1 MKAAQIERYSKEI
14 KVKINDIPIPSIKED
29 EVLVRVKAA
38 AVNPVDILN
47 LKGSVRLIQDYKM
60 PLTMGK
66 ECSGVVEKI
75 GSKVKRFHLGDK
87 VYSRIPIKTLGAFA
101 EFVSIKESALA
112 HMAHGLDYDTAAATP
127 LTGLTAY
134 EAITE
139 ELKAKP
145 GESLFIPGGSGS
157 FGQMAVPILS
167 VVVSGNKWA
176 KEAITALGAERYIV
190 YTEENY
196 EEVLPPLDYVIDTLG
211 EREFEKELSILR
223 KGGRCLVAEK

>member
-1 MKAAQIERYSKEI
+1 MREGK
-14 KVKINDIPIPSIKED
+14 
-29 EVLVRVKAA
+29 VLVRVKAA

-60 PLTMGK
+60 PLTMGN
-66 ECSGVVEKI
+66 ECSGEVEKI
-75 GSKVKRFHLGDK
+75 GSKVKRFNLGDK
-87 VYSRIPIKTLGAFA
+87 VYSRVPIETLGAFA

-157 FGQMAVPILS
+157 FGQMAAPILS

>member
-1 MKAAQIERYSKEI
+1 MREGK
-14 KVKINDIPIPSIKED
+14 
-29 EVLVRVKAA
+29 VLVRVKAA

-60 PLTMGK
+60 PLTLGI
-66 ECSGVVEKI
+66 ECSGEVEKI
-75 GSKVKRFHLGDK
+75 GSKVKRFNLGDK

-112 HMAHGLDYDTAAATP
+112 HMAHGLDYDTAAAIP

-145 GESLFIPGGSGS
+145 GESLFIPGGSDS

-167 VVVSGNKWA
+167 IVVSGNKRA

-211 EREFEKELSILR
+211 EKEFEKELSILR

>member
-1 MKAAQIERYSKEI
+1 MR
-14 KVKINDIPIPSIKED
+14 ED

-47 LKGSVRLIQDYKM
+47 LKGSVRLIQDYKI
-60 PLTMGK
+60 PLTMGN

-75 GSKVKRFHLGDK
+75 GSKVKRFNLGDK
-87 VYSRIPIKTLGAFA
+87 VYSRVPIETLGAFA

-112 HMAHGLDYDTAAATP
+112 HMAHGLDYDTAAAIP

>member
-1 MKAAQIERYSKEI
+1 M
-14 KVKINDIPIPSIKED
+14 
-29 EVLVRVKAA
+29 VRVKAA

-47 LKGSVRLIQDYKM
+47 IKGSVRLIQDYKM
-60 PLTMGK
+60 PLTMGN

-75 GSKVKRFHLGDK
+75 GSKVKKFHLGDK
-87 VYSRIPIKTLGAFA
+87 VYSRVPIETMGAFA
-101 EFVSIKESALA
+101 EFVSIKESALS
-112 HMAHGLDYDTAAATP
+112 HIAHGLDYDTAAAIP

-134 EAITE
+134 EAMTE

-157 FGQMAVPILS
+157 FGQMAVPIVKELGLS

>member
-1 MKAAQIERYSKEI
+1 MR
-14 KVKINDIPIPSIKED
+14 ED

-60 PLTMGK
+60 PLTMGN

-112 HMAHGLDYDTAAATP
+112 HMAHGLDYDTAAAIP

-134 EAITE
+134 EAMTE

>member
-1 MKAAQIERYSKEI
+1 MR
-14 KVKINDIPIPSIKED
+14 ED

-60 PLTMGK
+60 PLTLGI
-66 ECSGVVEKI
+66 ECSGEVEKI
-75 GSKVKRFHLGDK
+75 GSKVKRFNLGDK
-87 VYSRIPIKTLGAFA
+87 VYSRVPIETLGAFA

-112 HMAHGLDYDTAAATP
+112 HMAHGLDYDTAAAIP

-134 EAITE
+134 EAMTE

-176 KEAITALGAERYIV
+176 KETITALEAERYIV

>member
-1 MKAAQIERYSKEI
+1 M
-14 KVKINDIPIPSIKED
+14 
-29 EVLVRVKAA
+29 VRVKAA

-60 PLTMGK
+60 PLTMGN
-66 ECSGVVEKI
+66 ECSGEVEKI

-112 HMAHGLDYDTAAATP
+112 HMAHGLDYDTAAAIP

>member
-1 MKAAQIERYSKEI
+1 MREGK
-14 KVKINDIPIPSIKED
+14 
-29 EVLVRVKAA
+29 VLVRVKAA
-38 AVNPVDILN
+38 AFNPVDILN

-60 PLTMGK
+60 PLTLGN

-87 VYSRIPIKTLGAFA
+87 VYSRVPIETLGAFA
-101 EFVSIKESALA
+101 EFVSMKESALA

-145 GESLFIPGGSGS
+145 GESLFIPEGSGS

>member
-1 MKAAQIERYSKEI
+1 M
-14 KVKINDIPIPSIKED
+14 
-29 EVLVRVKAA
+29 VRVKAA

-47 LKGSVRLIQDYKM
+47 IKGSVRLIQDYKM
-60 PLTMGK
+60 PLTLGI
-66 ECSGVVEKI
+66 ECSGEVEKI
-75 GSKVKRFHLGDK
+75 GSKVKRFNLGDK

-112 HMAHGLDYDTAAATP
+112 HMAHGLDYDTAAAIP

-190 YTEENY
+190 YTEDNY
-196 EEVLPPLDYVIDTLG
+196 EEVLSPLDYVIDTLG
-211 EREFEKELSILR
+211 ESEFEKELSILR

>member
-1 MKAAQIERYSKEI
+1 M
-14 KVKINDIPIPSIKED
+14 
-29 EVLVRVKAA
+29 VRVKAA

-60 PLTMGK
+60 PLTMGN
-66 ECSGVVEKI
+66 ECSGEVEKI
-75 GSKVKRFHLGDK
+75 GSKVKRFNLGDK
-87 VYSRIPIKTLGAFA
+87 VYSRIPIQTLGAFA

-112 HMAHGLDYDTAAATP
+112 HMAHGLDYDTAAAIP

-211 EREFEKELSILR
+211 ESEFEKELSILR

>member
-1 MKAAQIERYSKEI
+1 M
-14 KVKINDIPIPSIKED
+14 
-29 EVLVRVKAA
+29 VRVKAA

-60 PLTMGK
+60 PLTLGN

-75 GSKVKRFHLGDK
+75 GSKVKRFNLGDK
-87 VYSRIPIKTLGAFA
+87 VYSRVPIETLGAFA

-112 HMAHGLDYDTAAATP
+112 HMAHGLDYDTAAAIP

-145 GESLFIPGGSGS
+145 GESPLHSWRLRQFRANGCSYFECSSIWK
-157 FGQMAVPILS
+157 QMGKRSHYSPWS
-167 VVVSGNKWA
+167 
-176 KEAITALGAERYIV
+176 
-190 YTEENY
+190 
-196 EEVLPPLDYVIDTLG
+196 
-211 EREFEKELSILR
+211 REIHCLYRR
-223 KGGRCLVAEK
+223 KL

>member
-1 MKAAQIERYSKEI
+1 M
-14 KVKINDIPIPSIKED
+14 
-29 EVLVRVKAA
+29 VRVKAA

-47 LKGSVRLIQDYKM
+47 IKGSVRLIQDYKM
-60 PLTMGK
+60 PLTLGN

-75 GSKVKRFHLGDK
+75 GSKVKRFNLGDK
-87 VYSRIPIKTLGAFA
+87 VYSRVPIETLGAFA

>member
-1 MKAAQIERYSKEI
+1 M
-14 KVKINDIPIPSIKED
+14 
-29 EVLVRVKAA
+29 
-38 AVNPVDILN
+38 
-47 LKGSVRLIQDYKM
+47 
-60 PLTMGK
+60 
-66 ECSGVVEKI
+66 
-75 GSKVKRFHLGDK
+75 
-87 VYSRIPIKTLGAFA
+87 
-101 EFVSIKESALA
+101 
-112 HMAHGLDYDTAAATP
+112 DYDTAAAIP

-139 ELKAKP
+139 EMKAKP

-157 FGQMAVPILS
+157 FGQMAVPIAKELGLS
-167 VVVSGNKWA
+167 VVVSGNKRA

>member
-1 MKAAQIERYSKEI
+1 MR
-14 KVKINDIPIPSIKED
+14 ED

-47 LKGSVRLIQDYKM
+47 IKGSVRLIQDYKM
-60 PLTMGK
+60 PLTLGN

-75 GSKVKRFHLGDK
+75 GSKVKRFNLGDK
-87 VYSRIPIKTLGAFA
+87 VYSRVPLETLWAFA

-112 HMAHGLDYDTAAATP
+112 HIAHGLDYDTAAAIP

-167 VVVSGNKWA
+167 VVVFGNKWA
-176 KEAITALGAERYIV
+176 KETITALEAERYIV
-190 YTEENY
+190 YTEDNY
-196 EEVLPPLDYVIDTLG
+196 EEVLSPFDYVIDTLG
-211 EREFEKELSILR
+211 EMEFEKELSILR

>member
-1 MKAAQIERYSKEI
+1 
-14 KVKINDIPIPSIKED
+14 
-29 EVLVRVKAA
+29 
-38 AVNPVDILN
+38 
-47 LKGSVRLIQDYKM
+47 
-60 PLTMGK
+60 
-66 ECSGVVEKI
+66 
-75 GSKVKRFHLGDK
+75 
-87 VYSRIPIKTLGAFA
+87 
-101 EFVSIKESALA
+101 
-112 HMAHGLDYDTAAATP
+112 MAHGLDYDTAAAIP

-157 FGQMAVPILS
+157 FGQMAVPIAKELGLS
-167 VVVSGNKWA
+167 VVVSGNKRA

>member
-1 MKAAQIERYSKEI
+1 M
-14 KVKINDIPIPSIKED
+14 
-29 EVLVRVKAA
+29 
-38 AVNPVDILN
+38 
-47 LKGSVRLIQDYKM
+47 
-60 PLTMGK
+60 
-66 ECSGVVEKI
+66 
-75 GSKVKRFHLGDK
+75 
-87 VYSRIPIKTLGAFA
+87 
-101 EFVSIKESALA
+101 
-112 HMAHGLDYDTAAATP
+112 DYDTAAAIP

-145 GESLFIPGGSGS
+145 GENLFIPGGSGS

-167 VVVSGNKWA
+167 VVVFGNKWT

-196 EEVLPPLDYVIDTLG
+196 EEVLSPLDYVIDTLG

-223 KGGRCLVAEK
+223 KEGRYLVAE

>member
-1 MKAAQIERYSKEI
+1 M
-14 KVKINDIPIPSIKED
+14 
-29 EVLVRVKAA
+29 
-38 AVNPVDILN
+38 NPVDILN

-60 PLTMGK
+60 PLTLGI
-66 ECSGVVEKI
+66 ECSGEVEKI
-75 GSKVKRFHLGDK
+75 GSKVKRFNLGDK
-87 VYSRIPIKTLGAFA
+87 VYSRVPLETLWAFA

-112 HMAHGLDYDTAAATP
+112 HIAHGLDYDTAAAIP

-134 EAITE
+134 
-139 ELKAKP
+139 
-145 GESLFIPGGSGS
+145 
-157 FGQMAVPILS
+157 
-167 VVVSGNKWA
+167 
-176 KEAITALGAERYIV
+176 EAITALGAERYIV

>member
-60 PLTMGK
+60 PLTMGN

-75 GSKVKRFHLGDK
+75 GSKVKRFNLGDK
-87 VYSRIPIKTLGAFA
+87 VYSRVPIETLGAFA

-112 HMAHGLDYDTAAATP
+112 HMAHGLDYDTAAAIP

>member
-1 MKAAQIERYSKEI
+1 MREGK
-14 KVKINDIPIPSIKED
+14 
-29 EVLVRVKAA
+29 VLVRVKAA

-60 PLTMGK
+60 PLTLGN

-75 GSKVKRFHLGDK
+75 GSKVKRFNLGDK
-87 VYSRIPIKTLGAFA
+87 VYSRVPIETLGAFA

-112 HMAHGLDYDTAAATP
+112 HIAHGLDYDTAAAIP

>member
-1 MKAAQIERYSKEI
+1 MREGK
-14 KVKINDIPIPSIKED
+14 
-29 EVLVRVKAA
+29 VLVRVKAV

-60 PLTMGK
+60 PLTLGI
-66 ECSGVVEKI
+66 ECSGEVEKI
-75 GSKVKRFHLGDK
+75 GSKVKRFNLGDK

-112 HMAHGLDYDTAAATP
+112 HMAHGLDYDTAAAIP

-145 GESLFIPGGSGS
+145 GESLFIPGGSDS

-211 EREFEKELSILR
+211 EKEFEKELSILR

>member
-1 MKAAQIERYSKEI
+1 
-14 KVKINDIPIPSIKED
+14 
-29 EVLVRVKAA
+29 
-38 AVNPVDILN
+38 
-47 LKGSVRLIQDYKM
+47 
-60 PLTMGK
+60 
-66 ECSGVVEKI
+66 
-75 GSKVKRFHLGDK
+75 
-87 VYSRIPIKTLGAFA
+87 
-101 EFVSIKESALA
+101 
-112 HMAHGLDYDTAAATP
+112 MAHGLDYDTAAAIP

-167 VVVSGNKWA
+167 VVVSGNKRA
-176 KEAITALGAERYIV
+176 KEAITSLGAERYIV

>member
-1 MKAAQIERYSKEI
+1 M
-14 KVKINDIPIPSIKED
+14 
-29 EVLVRVKAA
+29 VRVKAA

-60 PLTMGK
+60 PLTLGI
-66 ECSGVVEKI
+66 ECSGEVEKI
-75 GSKVKRFHLGDK
+75 GSKVKRFNLGDK
-87 VYSRIPIKTLGAFA
+87 VYSRVPIETLGAFA

-176 KEAITALGAERYIV
+176 KETITALEAERYIV

-211 EREFEKELSILR
+211 EKEFEKELSILR

>member
-1 MKAAQIERYSKEI
+1 M
-14 KVKINDIPIPSIKED
+14 
-29 EVLVRVKAA
+29 VRVKAA

-47 LKGSVRLIQDYKM
+47 TKGSVRLIQDYKM
-60 PLTMGK
+60 PLTLGN

-112 HMAHGLDYDTAAATP
+112 HMAHGLDYDTAAAIP

-176 KEAITALGAERYIV
+176 KEAITALEAERYIV

-196 EEVLPPLDYVIDTLG
+196 EEVLSPLDYVIDTLG

>member
-1 MKAAQIERYSKEI
+1 M
-14 KVKINDIPIPSIKED
+14 
-29 EVLVRVKAA
+29 VRVKAA

-60 PLTMGK
+60 PLTLGN

-75 GSKVKRFHLGDK
+75 GSKVERFHLGDK

-112 HMAHGLDYDTAAATP
+112 HMAHGLYYDTAAAIP

-167 VVVSGNKWA
+167 VVVFGNKWA
-176 KEAITALGAERYIV
+176 KEAITALEAERYIV

>member
-1 MKAAQIERYSKEI
+1 
-14 KVKINDIPIPSIKED
+14 
-29 EVLVRVKAA
+29 
-38 AVNPVDILN
+38 
-47 LKGSVRLIQDYKM
+47 
-60 PLTMGK
+60 
-66 ECSGVVEKI
+66 
-75 GSKVKRFHLGDK
+75 
-87 VYSRIPIKTLGAFA
+87 
-101 EFVSIKESALA
+101 
-112 HMAHGLDYDTAAATP
+112 MAHGLDYDTAAAIP
-127 LTGLTAY
+127 LIGLTAY

-157 FGQMAVPILS
+157 FGQMAVPIAKELGLS

>member
-1 MKAAQIERYSKEI
+1 M
-14 KVKINDIPIPSIKED
+14 
-29 EVLVRVKAA
+29 VRVKAA

-60 PLTMGK
+60 PLTLGI
-66 ECSGVVEKI
+66 ECSGEVEKI
-75 GSKVKRFHLGDK
+75 GSKVKRFNLGDK
-87 VYSRIPIKTLGAFA
+87 VYSRVPIETLGAFA

-157 FGQMAVPILS
+157 FGQMAAPILS

>member
-1 MKAAQIERYSKEI
+1 M
-14 KVKINDIPIPSIKED
+14 
-29 EVLVRVKAA
+29 
-38 AVNPVDILN
+38 
-47 LKGSVRLIQDYKM
+47 
-60 PLTMGK
+60 
-66 ECSGVVEKI
+66 
-75 GSKVKRFHLGDK
+75 
-87 VYSRIPIKTLGAFA
+87 
-101 EFVSIKESALA
+101 
-112 HMAHGLDYDTAAATP
+112 DYDTAAATP

-157 FGQMAVPILS
+157 FGQMAVPIAKELGLS
-167 VVVSGNKWA
+167 VVVSGNKRA

-196 EEVLPPLDYVIDTLG
+196 EEVLPHLDYVIDTLG

>member
-1 MKAAQIERYSKEI
+1 
-14 KVKINDIPIPSIKED
+14 
-29 EVLVRVKAA
+29 
-38 AVNPVDILN
+38 
-47 LKGSVRLIQDYKM
+47 
-60 PLTMGK
+60 
-66 ECSGVVEKI
+66 
-75 GSKVKRFHLGDK
+75 
-87 VYSRIPIKTLGAFA
+87 
-101 EFVSIKESALA
+101 
-112 HMAHGLDYDTAAATP
+112 MAHGLDYDTAAAIP

-145 GESLFIPGGSGS
+145 GESLFISGGSGS

-167 VVVSGNKWA
+167 VVVFGNKWA
-176 KEAITALGAERYIV
+176 KETITALEAERYIV

>member
-1 MKAAQIERYSKEI
+1 MREGK
-14 KVKINDIPIPSIKED
+14 
-29 EVLVRVKAA
+29 VLVRVKAA
-38 AVNPVDILN
+38 AFNPVDILN

-60 PLTMGK
+60 PLTLGN

-87 VYSRIPIKTLGAFA
+87 VYSRVPIETLGAFA
-101 EFVSIKESALA
+101 EFVSMKESALA

>member
-1 MKAAQIERYSKEI
+1 MR
-14 KVKINDIPIPSIKED
+14 ED

-47 LKGSVRLIQDYKM
+47 IKGSVRLIQDYKM
-60 PLTMGK
+60 PLTLGI
-66 ECSGVVEKI
+66 ECSGEVEKI
-75 GSKVKRFHLGDK
+75 GSKVKRFNLGDK
-87 VYSRIPIKTLGAFA
+87 VYSRVPIETLGAFA

>member
-60 PLTMGK
+60 PLTLGI
-66 ECSGVVEKI
+66 ECSGEVEKI
-75 GSKVKRFHLGDK
+75 GSKVKRFNLGDK

-112 HMAHGLDYDTAAATP
+112 HMAHGLYYDTAAAIP

-139 ELKAKP
+139 EMKAKP

>member
-1 MKAAQIERYSKEI
+1 
-14 KVKINDIPIPSIKED
+14 
-29 EVLVRVKAA
+29 
-38 AVNPVDILN
+38 
-47 LKGSVRLIQDYKM
+47 
-60 PLTMGK
+60 
-66 ECSGVVEKI
+66 
-75 GSKVKRFHLGDK
+75 
-87 VYSRIPIKTLGAFA
+87 
-101 EFVSIKESALA
+101 
-112 HMAHGLDYDTAAATP
+112 MAHGLDYDTAAAIP

-134 EAITE
+134 EAMTE

-167 VVVSGNKWA
+167 VVVFGNKWA